1 MNSRNPNV
9 GVSRRFSEWPMPMNQ
24 PKTTTDPP
32 LPERAKTDTP
42 GDLVVSTFSG
52 LQNELVS
59 TLVYMLGNRDDA
71 MDMVQEAFVKCWKI
85 RHTVGDIDNLRAWI
99 FRVAMNCAKDL
110 QRSAWKRRVKPMQ
123 KEELMMTA
131 KDPVAS
137 LVIEDRE
144 AIERLKLAIATLRS
158 DEKEVFLLR
167 QNGELTY
174 EEIADIRN
182 TPVGT
187 IKTQMRTAL
196 IKLRKVLHR
205 EVEPETA

>member
-1 MNSRNPNV
+1 MS
-9 GVSRRFSEWPMPMNQ
+9 MNQ
-24 PKTTTDPP
+24 PSLTTEPP
-32 LPERAKTDTP
+32 LPERAPRGAP
-42 GDLVVSTFSG
+42 GDLIVSTFSG

-59 TLVYMLGNRDDA
+59 TLVYLLGNRDDA
-71 MDMVQEAFVKCWKI
+71 HDMVQEAFIKCWKT
-85 RHTVGDIDNLRAWI
+85 RHTVDGIDNLRAWI

-123 KEELMMTA
+123 KEELMLST

-137 LVIEDRE
+137 LVIEDQE

-174 EEIADIRN
+174 EEIADIRQ

-196 IKLRKVLHR
+196 IKLRKVLHND
-205 EVEPETA
+205 VEPEAV

>member
-1 MNSRNPNV
+1 
-9 GVSRRFSEWPMPMNQ
+9 MPMNDS
-24 PKTTTDPP
+24 KTTTDPP
-32 LPERAKTDTP
+32 TSVRAKLGDP
-42 GDLVVSTFSG
+42 GDVVVATFSA

-71 MDMVQEAFVKCWKI
+71 NDMIQEAFLKCWKI
-85 RHTVGDIDNLRAWI
+85 RHTIGDIDNLRAWI
-99 FRVAMNCAKDL
+99 FRVTMNCAKDF

-131 KDPVAS
+131 KDPMAS
-137 LVIEDRE
+137 MVIEDQE
-144 AIERLKLAIATLRS
+144 AIERLKLAIATLRP

-196 IKLRKVLHR
+196 IKLRKVLHQ
-205 EVEPETA
+205 EVEPEAA